1 MLITLNIRNCK
12 ILDTATLSK
21 LTAYIDKLQNKL
33 EAAEMVESQQNMLID
48 ALIEENQRLHTLV
61 DTGRDINET
70 KQTSRK
76 ANRSIVSVRYKTSSS
91 YTDMR

>member
-21 LTAYIDKLQNKL
+21 LAEYIDKLQNKL

-61 DTGRDINET
+61 DIGRDINET

-91 YTDMR
+91 YTDVQ